1 MKTLKLLFMGSMLIM
16 AASCSRFLD
25 EKSNSSL
32 AMPETL
38 EDNQALLDRY
48 YVLGINATGGE
59 VSADDIYV
67 TDADFAGMPTEAE
80 KRLYTWQPDRV
91 AIASGNDW
99 ENCFAKINIFN
110 TVLFNLKQYD
120 IKGSENV
127 RGQALV
133 FRAACYLEAAQLWCL
148 AYDEKSAA
156 SLLGLPLR
164 LDPDIN
170 IPSVRSNLKAT
181 YTQILADLHT
191 AVDLLPVSQVAAT
204 RPSKVTALGYL
215 CRAYLYMGDYSNA
228 LKYGKQALS
237 YYNTLLD
244 YNTLNPDAS
253 YPVSFLNAEVLLPTS
268 MAYSPFLTSS
278 KAKIPASVYSAYQ
291 SGDLRKVIFFRIT
304 PAGDVLFKGNYSGNS
319 GRMTCLATDE
329 LYLSVAE
336 AYAFENDVVNAMAT
350 LNQLLVKRWATATF
364 HPLSANSRLEA
375 IDVIRKE
382 RRKEL
387 LFRGL
392 RWADIKRY
400 NREGEGISL
409 QRIVQGI
416 TYKLPPNDPRFAIAI
431 PADVVTMTGM
441 PQNGR

>member
-1 MKTLKLLFMGSMLIM
+1 MNTIKILFMGSILMM
-16 AASCSRFLD
+16 AVSCNRFLD

-32 AMPETL
+32 ATPETL
-38 EDNQALLDRY
+38 DDNQALLDRY

-67 TDADFAGMPTEAE
+67 SDADFAGMPTEAE

-99 ENCFAKINIFN
+99 ENCFAKINVFN

-148 AYDEKSAA
+148 AYDENTAA
-156 SLLGLPLR
+156 SVPGLPLR
-164 LDPDIN
+164 LDPDMN
-170 IPSVRSNLKAT
+170 VASVRTNLKAT
-181 YTQILADLHT
+181 YMQILEDLHT
-191 AVDLLPVSQVAAT
+191 AVDLLPVSQIAAT

-215 CRAYLYMGDYSNA
+215 CRAYLYMGDYKNA
-228 LKYGKQALS
+228 LKYGREALS
-237 YYNTLLD
+237 YYDTLMD

-253 YPVSFLNAEVLLPTS
+253 YPIDFLNVEVLLPTS
-268 MAYSPFLTSS
+268 MAYSPFLASS
-278 KAKIPASVYSAYQ
+278 KAKITASVYNAYE
-291 SGDLRKVIFFRIT
+291 SGDLRKGIFFRIT
-304 PAGDVLFKGNYSGNS
+304 PAGDVLFKGNYSGSS
-319 GRMTCLATDE
+319 GRMTCISTDE

-336 AYAFENDVVNAMAT
+336 AYAFENDVDNAMAI
-350 LNQLLVKRWATATF
+350 LNQLLVKRWQAGAF
-364 HPLSANSRLEA
+364 QPLKADSRLEA
-375 IDVIRKE
+375 IEVIRKE

-400 NREGEGISL
+400 NREGAGISL
-409 QRIVQGI
+409 QRVVQGI

-431 PADVVTMTGM
+431 PEDVITMTGM